1 LSLENNERLAKRW
14 FLEMWSKP
22 DPAVADQII
31 SADYAPEWVQIE
43 AKGPEQVKHEIR
55 YFRSVFPDLRYEIK
69 DLSVLV
75 DRVWVRYFAR
85 GTQLGKAW
93 GFGATNRSVDYE
105 GVMILYINSDG
116 FVHDRWSSFCF

>member
-1 LSLENNERLAKRW
+1 MSLENNERLAKRW

-75 DRVWVRYFAR
+75 DRVWVQIFCPRHPAWEGLGLRCHKPIR
-85 GTQLGKAW
+85 GL
-93 GFGATNRSVDYE
+93 
-105 GVMILYINSDG
+105 
-116 FVHDRWSSFCF
+116 